1 MPWLAE
7 HLHLRSAVNASQ
19 QIRRHRRQP
28 RALARKLQKWMV
40 QSINAADPLFFTLP
54 DHFLRAFGAFQ
65 AGEGKKT
72 KPQHVDFYCV
82 LTTAYC
88 SRGRMKRST
97 EAFRSPELLEIGCG
111 YVVICRFKADGR
123 CEAGFFLLDIFCL
136 GVKDGAFESFSDFR
150 DFEKNLLNPIFRG
163 EEPVRMMPA
172 AGRKLI
178 EDAVAYARD
187 LGFAPA
193 ADYKKAS
200 RVLGGITT
208 MECEEE
214 FVFGKDGKPFYIQ
227 GPSESP
233 ERCAWILQT
242 LERRCG
248 EGSYEYLLAA
258 GMEDNDSFDEEA
270 EIGGSDAGRIQEG
283 PGYDAKALQEMARRY
298 QAERP
303 EARVC
308 INPAGRPKLSDR
320 LALVAEPLL
329 EMAADH
335 EEKRTIVN
343 FAALAWNFA
352 MIDPARSEQMLKDV
366 LRILPDADGAEM
378 FLFLAARVRTLFPEE
393 DRIIV
398 KVETDPAPHGSI
410 FIRVMSSM
418 PDDQV
423 DAEPMEIESKRRQPA
438 FAAM

>member
-1 MPWLAE
+1 
-7 HLHLRSAVNASQ
+7 
-19 QIRRHRRQP
+19 
-28 RALARKLQKWMV
+28 
-40 QSINAADPLFFTLP
+40 
-54 DHFLRAFGAFQ
+54 
-65 AGEGKKT
+65 
-72 KPQHVDFYCV
+72 
-82 LTTAYC
+82 
-88 SRGRMKRST
+88 MKRST
-97 EAFRSPELLEIGCG
+97 EAFRSPALFEIGCG

-123 CEAGFFLLDIFCL
+123 CEAGFFLLDVFCL
-136 GVKDGAFESFSDFR
+136 GVKDGAFESFSDFKE
-150 DFEKNLLNPIFRG
+150 FEESLLNPIFG
-163 EEPVRMMPA
+163 EGEPVRMTPA

-178 EDAVAYARD
+178 EGAVAYARN

-208 MECEEE
+208 MGCGEE
-214 FVFGKDGKPFYIQ
+214 FVFGKDSKPFYIR

-233 ERCAWILQT
+233 ARCEWILQT

-248 EGSYEYLLAA
+248 EGGYEYLVAVD
-258 GMEDNDSFDEEA
+258 MEDADPLDEEA
-270 EIGGSDAGRIQEG
+270 EIGGDNAGRIPDG
-283 PGYDAKALQEMARRY
+283 PGYDGAALQEMARRY
-298 QAERP
+298 LGERP
-303 EARVC
+303 KARVC
-308 INPAGRPKLSDR
+308 INPTGRPKLSDR

-329 EMAADH
+329 ETAANH

-352 MIDPARSEQMLKDV
+352 MLDPARSEQMLKDV

-378 FLFLAARVRTLFPEE
+378 FLFLAARVLTLFPEE
-393 DRIIV
+393 NRIIV

-410 FIRVMSSM
+410 VIRVMSSM

-423 DAEPMEIESKRRQPA
+423 DAESMEMESKRRQPA